1 MTPLSISRA
10 ISGKAE
16 ADPDRPCITFEGRT
30 VTRRAF
36 DRATN
41 RLARAYARRGVTKG
55 DLVTIALPNSIAFY
69 EAAVAAWKLGATPQP
84 VSWRLPL
91 RERQAIVQLGNPR
104 LIVGAAP
111 ADHPDHAVL
120 PPGFVPDAALDDGM
134 LPDVIAPCWKAP
146 TSGGST
152 GRPKLILAGRPGVVS
167 GKAGLLVDFG
177 DDGCHVVPGPLY
189 HNAPFA
195 SSMQG
200 LFRGNHIVVL
210 PKFDAERTLQA
221 VARHRATFLLLVPTM
236 MLRIWRLPP
245 DVRQRHD
252 LSSLRAVQHLAAP
265 CPAWLKEAWID
276 WLGAERIFELY
287 AGVEAQAVCE
297 IRGDDWLAHRGSVG
311 RVLMGELRVVDADGT
326 DVAPG
331 QVGEIYMRNS
341 AAGNASYT
349 YVGAEARRLA
359 GNWESIGDIGWM
371 DEDGYVYLTDRRS
384 DMVLVGGSNVYP
396 AEVEN
401 AIQEHDAVLSCAV
414 IGLPDE
420 DMGNRLHAIVQTAR
434 PIAAADFD
442 GFLSDRLVRY
452 KQPRSYEF
460 VDWPVRDDAGKVR
473 RAALT
478 QERAATM
485 AVQA

>member
-104 LIVGAAP
+104 LIVGADP

-167 GKAGLLVDFG
+167 GKAGLL
-177 DDGCHVVPGPLY
+177 
-189 HNAPFA
+189 A
-195 SSMQG
+195 
-200 LFRGNHIVVL
+200 
-210 PKFDAERTLQA
+210 KFDAERTLQA

-236 MLRIWRLPP
+236 MLRIWRLSP

-276 WLGAERIFELY
+276 WLGPERIFELY

-434 PIAAADFD
+434 PIAAADLD